1 MARCRMAGLRLDH
14 SGRWPASPAPAASSL
29 ARVFRAALRTGLD
42 VLYPPHCMACGTAIQ
57 GERGVCA
64 ACWQTVG
71 FITRPYCERL
81 GTPFAQDLGPGPLS
95 PAALADP
102 PVYARARAVARFDSG
117 PVQALVHR
125 FKYGDRPD
133 YARVLGAWMA
143 RSGQELL
150 ADADLL
156 VPVPLHPRRLWQRR
170 FNQAALL
177 AQAIG
182 RRADKPVAL
191 EALVRVK
198 PTRTQVGMSRA
209 ARAEN
214 IQGAFRVTP
223 TGAARLHHRR
233 VLLIDDVL
241 TTGATANAA
250 ARVLLRGGATTVDVL
265 VFARVVTDA

>member
-1 MARCRMAGLRLDH
+1 MARCRMAGLHFERF
-14 SGRWPASPAPAASSL
+14 GRWPPSAELSLGRL
-29 ARVFRAALRTGLD
+29 ARAFRTGLRAGLD
-42 VLYPPHCMACGTAIQ
+42 IVYPPHCMACGTAIQ

-64 ACWQTVG
+64 GCWHAVG

-81 GTPFAQDLGPGPLS
+81 GTPFAQDLGPGLLS

-102 PVYARARAVARFDSG
+102 PAYARARAVARFDDG

-133 YARVLGAWMA
+133 YARVLGAWMS

-156 VPVPLHPRRLWQRR
+156 VPVPLHPRRLWRRR

-182 RRADKPVAL
+182 RSARKPVAL
-191 EALVRVK
+191 DALVRVR
-198 PTRTQVGMSRA
+198 PTRSQVGMSRA

-214 IQGAFRVTP
+214 IQGAFKVTP
-223 TGAARLHHRR
+223 GGAARLYQRR

-265 VFARVVTDA
+265 VFARVVTDP